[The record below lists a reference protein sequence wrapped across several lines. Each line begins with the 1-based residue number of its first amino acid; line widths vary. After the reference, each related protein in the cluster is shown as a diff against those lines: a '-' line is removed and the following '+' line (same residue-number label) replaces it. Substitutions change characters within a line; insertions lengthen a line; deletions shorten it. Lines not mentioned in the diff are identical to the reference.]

1 MSRRVPKRLTDRS
14 RYLRNNASRMDYP
27 RYRRRG
33 LPCVS
38 AWMESLV
45 KEFNYRVKG
54 SEKFWNDGG
63 NAEAILQARAAVLSE
78 DDRLTRHVLA
88 RPGSP
93 FRSYRGQPAGTAN

>member
-1 MSRRVPKRLTDRS
+1 M
-14 RYLRNNASRMDYP
+14 NYP
-27 RYRRRG
+27 RYRCLG

-54 SEKFWNDGG
+54 SEKFWNRGD

-78 DDRLTRHVLA
+78 DERLTQHLA
-88 RPGSP
+88 RRAGSP
-93 FRSYRGQPAGTAN
+93 FRAYHRKQTTARRARTTKAK